1 MSFSKT
7 SYGLEMKSVLF
18 DQAMLATIGIP
29 FNVQSEM
36 GREVM
41 TIDNNMIVKIV
52 DTTVQNIIDTDDTCI
67 INTSNVNIITT
78 AYKKKS
84 DRDTLFTE
92 PLSHQD

>member
-1 MSFSKT
+1 
-7 SYGLEMKSVLF
+7 
-18 DQAMLATIGIP
+18 MLGSLSLLSLLP
-29 FNVQSEM
+29 FLNN
-36 GREVM
+36 EVM

-67 INTSNVNIITT
+67 INTSNVNLITT

-84 DRDTLFTE
+84 DRDTVFTE